1 MHVIAVAASVARL
14 LVVLSATSH
23 AEVGDGGELAVEDL
37 ARVVPSVERR
47 QCRFR
52 VLFPVVLRI
61 HIAHEMVADVVTDVE
76 AFEFAELAE
85 LSEYLLEEV
94 FKVSDRFLQRLLRY
108 LGA

>member
-1 MHVIAVAASVARL
+1 
-14 LVVLSATSH
+14 
-23 AEVGDGGELAVEDL
+23 
-37 ARVVPSVERR
+37 
-47 QCRFR
+47 
-52 VLFPVVLRI
+52 
-61 HIAHEMVADVVTDVE
+61 MVADVVTDVE